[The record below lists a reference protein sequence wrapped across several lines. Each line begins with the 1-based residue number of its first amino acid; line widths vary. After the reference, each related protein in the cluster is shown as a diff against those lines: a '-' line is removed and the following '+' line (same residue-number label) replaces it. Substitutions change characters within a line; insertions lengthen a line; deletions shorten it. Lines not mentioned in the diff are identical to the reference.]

1 MRLLPLRIH
10 DKTGGFDPAVLA
22 SSQPGSLYPAYLNPF
37 CSSNQEMWFSFPLL
51 KSPLSV
57 KKEWLT
63 HCYHLYPKPSMQ
75 PGNRRVLS
83 VLYLE
88 ALEKRSILMLKA
100 LANVLINC
108 NKALYFPPSLFH
120 LFAHY
125 FIISYANYLIASLQ
139 LIYLKKKQNSGFL
152 VFFCLSFSEPSL
164 LRRVSVSCKE
174 EFRCLSL
181 SYSWRC
187 TAARNP
193 SLCAVHQTQ
202 AQPSFNI
209 STNKSVIL

>member
-22 SSQPGSLYPAYLNPF
+22 SSQPGSLYPVYLNPF
-37 CSSNQEMWFSFPLL
+37 CSSSQEMWFSFPLL

-88 ALEKRSILMLKA
+88 ALEKRNILMLKA
-100 LANVLINC
+100 LAHFSINC
-108 NKALYFPPSLFH
+108 NKALYFPPSPLH

-139 LIYLKKKQNSGFL
+139 LIYLKKNNSGFL
-152 VFFCLSFSEPSL
+152 VFFLSFFLRTQLAQKGFSL
-164 LRRVSVSCKE
+164 LQRGVQMSFIKLQLALHSRSK
-174 EFRCLSL
+174 
-181 SYSWRC
+181 
-187 TAARNP
+187 P
-193 SLCAVHQTQ
+193 QSLCCAPDSSAALV
-202 AQPSFNI
+202 
-209 STNKSVIL
+209 